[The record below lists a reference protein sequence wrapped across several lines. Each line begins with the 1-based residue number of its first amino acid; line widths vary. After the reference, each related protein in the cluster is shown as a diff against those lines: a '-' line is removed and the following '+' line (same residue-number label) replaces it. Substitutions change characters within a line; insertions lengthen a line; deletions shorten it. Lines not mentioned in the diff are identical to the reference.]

1 MKRSSTTRGLL
12 ALVLTI
18 TALGALAAGTS
29 SAAPAGPVTKTFSF
43 IAKPNS
49 NAKQLFNIDQF
60 QANARCDKSGLPV
73 IFGFT
78 SADNADLFGRVFDG
92 LGRLHII
99 KNTTFTK
106 RNKGV
111 LLSTTSG
118 DFDST
123 GTLLFETSTGTV
135 VTVQYAF
142 DNSMTLGR
150 QNLCTVF
157 GSYIAS

>member
-1 MKRSSTTRGLL
+1 MKRSITTRGLL
-12 ALVLTI
+12 ALALSV
-18 TALGALAAGTS
+18 AVLGAVAAGTS

-43 IAKPNS
+43 IGKPGS
-49 NAKQLFNIDQF
+49 STKTVISIDSF
-60 QANARCDKSGLPV
+60 VVNARCDTRGLPV

-78 SADNADLFGRVFDG
+78 SAGSADLFGRVFDG

-99 KNTTFTK
+99 KNTTF
-106 RNKGV
+106 NKKSSGV
-111 LLSTTSG
+111 QLSTTSG

-142 DNSMTLGR
+142 DNSTTLGR

>member
-1 MKRSSTTRGLL
+1 MKRSITTRGLL
-12 ALVLTI
+12 ALSLSV
-18 TALGALAAGTS
+18 AVLGAVAAGTS

-43 IAKPNS
+43 IGKPGS
-49 NAKQLFNIDQF
+49 STKPLFNIDQF
-60 QANARCDKSGLPV
+60 QANARCDNKGLPV

-78 SADNADLFGRVFDG
+78 TADSADLFGRVFDG

-99 KNTTFTK
+99 KNTTFK
-106 RNKGV
+106 KGNSV

-142 DNSMTLGR
+142 DNSTTLGR

>member
-1 MKRSSTTRGLL
+1 MKRSMTTRGLL
-12 ALVLTI
+12 ALGLSI
-18 TALGALAAGTS
+18 TLLGVVAAGTS

-43 IAKPNS
+43 IGKPNS
-49 NAKQLFNIDQF
+49 STKTVINIDQF
-60 QANARCDKSGLPV
+60 VVNARCDRGGAPV

-78 SADNADLFGRVFDG
+78 TAGTADLFGRVFDG
-92 LGRLHII
+92 LSRLHII
-99 KNTTFTK
+99 KNTTF
-106 RNKGV
+106 NKKSSV

-142 DNSMTLGR
+142 DNSTTLGR

>member
-1 MKRSSTTRGLL
+1 MKRSITARGLL

-18 TALGALAAGTS
+18 TALGALAAATS

-43 IAKPNS
+43 IAKPGS
-49 NAKQLFNIDQF
+49 SPKPLFNIDQF
-60 QANARCDKSGLPV
+60 LANARCDKGGLPV

-78 SADNADLFGRVFDG
+78 TARGADLFGRVFDG

-99 KNTTFTK
+99 KNTTFD
-106 RNKGV
+106 NKSSV

-118 DFDST
+118 DYDST

-142 DNSMTLGR
+142 DNSTTLGR